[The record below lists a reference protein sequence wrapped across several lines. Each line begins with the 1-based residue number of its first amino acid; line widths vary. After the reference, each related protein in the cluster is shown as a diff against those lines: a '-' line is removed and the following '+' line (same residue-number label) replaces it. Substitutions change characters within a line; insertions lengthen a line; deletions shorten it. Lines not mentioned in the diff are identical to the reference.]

1 MTRTMLKS
9 KIHRATVTANDIDY
23 EGSVS
28 VDTRLLKAADI
39 LPFEMVHILDINNG
53 RRFTTY
59 AIEGREGEICLNG
72 AAARL
77 VSRGDRLIILSYQEV
92 PEEELDGYLPK
103 LVYVDRQ
110 NEITHT
116 GSSITAH

>member
-1 MTRTMLKS
+1 MKRNMLKS

-28 VDTRLLKAADI
+28 IDTRLLEAADI

-53 RRFTTY
+53 QRFTTY
-59 AIEGREGEICLNG
+59 AIEGKEGEICLNG

-77 VSRGDRLIILSYQEV
+77 VSFGDRVIILSYQEV
-92 PEEELDGYLPK
+92 PEEQLDGYLPK

-110 NEITHT
+110 NRITHT
-116 GSSITAH
+116 ASSIAAH